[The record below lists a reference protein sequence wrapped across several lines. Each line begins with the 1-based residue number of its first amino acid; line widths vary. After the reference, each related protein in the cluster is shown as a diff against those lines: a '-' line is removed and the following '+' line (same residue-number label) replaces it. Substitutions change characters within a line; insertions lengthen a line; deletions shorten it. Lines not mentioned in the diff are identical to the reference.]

1 MQDFGGAHP
10 KRIAPAGGHG
20 ERAVG
25 YTAAM
30 TAIPGAAGEAK
41 ALIGP
46 GEPAPFCV
54 WNPEG
59 AAPVLVVCDHASNRI
74 PATLDNLGLDQLAL
88 TRHIACDI
96 GAGEVARQ
104 LARRLDAPAVL
115 AEYSRL
121 VVDCNRSLDDP
132 TAFLAVSDGET
143 IPGNHG
149 LAPEAKAARA
159 RQFFHP
165 YHGAIRR
172 HLEDFAA
179 RGIVPA
185 FIAVHTFTPILKD
198 IERPWQMGILWD
210 TDPRIPVPLMNA
222 LTELG
227 VTVGD
232 NEPYSGRA
240 PSDYTVDHHAEAA
253 GLPHVSIEIRQD
265 LVETTPGAARW
276 AALLG
281 GALASVL
288 ANPRLYRR
296 FREGGDG

>member
-1 MQDFGGAHP
+1 M
-10 KRIAPAGGHG
+10 
-20 ERAVG
+20 RA
-25 YTAAM
+25 TPE
-30 TAIPGAAGEAK
+30 TAGEADG
-41 ALIGP
+41 LIGP
-46 GEPAPFCV
+46 GEPAPFCI

-59 AAPVLVVCDHASNRI
+59 RAPVLVVCDHASNRI
-74 PATLDNLGLDQLAL
+74 PAALHNLGLDELAL

-132 TAFLAVSDGET
+132 TAFLAVSDGEVV
-143 IPGNHG
+143 PGNRG
-149 LAPEAKAARA
+149 LTAEAKAGRA
-159 RQFFHP
+159 RQFYEP
-165 YHGAIRR
+165 YHAAIRR
-172 HLEDFAA
+172 HLEGFDG

-185 FIAVHTFTPILKD
+185 FIAVHTFTPILQD
-198 IERPWQMGILWD
+198 VERPWEVGILWD
-210 TDPRIPVPLMNA
+210 TDPRIPVPLMTA
-222 LTELG
+222 LRELG
-227 VTVGD
+227 ASVGD

-265 LVETTPGAARW
+265 LVEEPAGATRW

-288 ANPRLYRR
+288 ANPRLYRVLD
-296 FREGGDG
+296 EGRDE